1 MKLLDTIKLQ
11 AKKNIKRI
19 VLAEGEDSRILKATE
34 IILSKK
40 IARITLLGDEAKI
53 KAKAKK
59 LNLYIKDAK
68 IIDPKT
74 FSAKDVYAHYLY
86 NIRKRKGMTL
96 EEAKQK
102 IQDNNY
108 LGTMLVNEGDA
119 DGMVSGAVS
128 HSADVLRPALQI
140 IKTKK
145 GINTASSF
153 FLMCGEKRQF
163 LFADCAIVINPT
175 ASELAEIAICT
186 AESAKNFN
194 LNPKVAMLSF
204 STKGSGKSEEVEKVK
219 KAVVL
224 AKNKKP
230 DLMIEGEMQVDAAI
244 VPEIAKLKCP
254 KCKIQGDANI
264 LIFPDLN
271 SGNIGYKL
279 VQRFAGTEA
288 IGPIIQGLKKPI
300 NDLSRGCSVEDIVNV
315 VAITALEAKKC
326 S

>member
-1 MKLLDTIKLQ
+1 MKLLDKIKLQ

-53 KAKAKK
+53 KAMAKK

-68 IIDPKT
+68 IIDPKN

-119 DGMVSGAVS
+119 DGMVSGAIS

-145 GINTASSF
+145 GITTASSF

-186 AESAKNFN
+186 AESAKKFN

-219 KAVVL
+219 KAIVL

-230 DLMIEGEMQVDAAI
+230 DLLIEGEMQVDAAI

-315 VAITALEAKKC
+315 VAITALEAQKC